1 MKVKLILFIILFS
14 NVAMAQI
21 RYTITGHLPEAAGK
35 QIVLNSF
42 TFSGDVPITTTN
54 TDKTGK
60 FSLEYPADYVGAA
73 ILEIANAKS
82 LIVLLNHENF
92 EIYWDKLQS
101 METLRYVGS
110 PENNAF
116 SQGLEIYQKSEAK
129 RAGLSY
135 LIPYYDDEPKE
146 QIFIKKELEKQ
157 DKVLSDFLT
166 ALPQDSY
173 AIYYIQLRRL
183 LQDMPQTASRYGERM
198 PEHEKKF
205 NAMDFSNEKLIHS
218 GLYKQ
223 LLESYFTLLESSIDD
238 KYAHMNA
245 SIDALIQSL
254 KSKPELLQEVSQ
266 NLFNL
271 LEKRSLFP
279 AAEHLAIAMLS
290 DDACQLDDKHI
301 ALFEQYRKMANGNT
315 AADIIFPVPVKGKS
329 KLSEITSKYKLVV
342 FGASW
347 CPKCSQEIPKLK
359 TYYEKWKDKGLEIV
373 FISLDTDQSEYNSFV
388 SGFPWISSC
397 DYKSWQGK
405 AVVDYCVFAT
415 PTMYLLDKDQKIMV
429 KPISAEQIETWLI
442 MMQ

>member
-1 MKVKLILFIILFS
+1 MKVKLALFIILLS
-14 NVAMAQI
+14 SVAMAQM
-21 RYTITGHLPEAAGK
+21 RFTITGHLPEAAGK
-35 QIVLNSF
+35 EILLRSF
-42 TFSGDVPITTTN
+42 TFEGDAPLATTKA
-54 TDKTGK
+54 DKTGK
-60 FSLEYPADYVGAA
+60 FSLEYPAEYVGAA
-73 ILEIANAKS
+73 LLEIENAKS

-92 EIYWDKLQS
+92 EIYWDKLQN

-116 SQGLEIYQKSEAK
+116 SHGLEIYQKSEAK

-135 LIPYYDDEPKE
+135 LIPYYNDEPKE
-146 QIFIKKELEKQ
+146 QTFIKKELEKQ
-157 DKVLSDFLT
+157 DKVFPGFL
-166 ALPQDSY
+166 AGLPKDSY
-173 AIYYIQLRRL
+173 VGYYIQLRRL

-198 PEHEKKF
+198 PEHEK
-205 NAMDFSNEKLIHS
+205 NLNTMDFGSEKLIRS

-223 LLESYFTLLESSIDD
+223 LLEGYFTLLESSIDD
-238 KYAHMNA
+238 KYPHMNA

-315 AADIIFPVPVKGKS
+315 APDITFTAPVKGKS

-359 TYYEKWKDKGLEIV
+359 AYYEKWKDKGLEIV
-373 FISLDTDQSEYNSFV
+373 FISLDTDQSEYNSFI
-388 SGFPWISSC
+388 SSFPWISSC

-429 KPISAEQIETWLI
+429 KPISAEQIETWLT